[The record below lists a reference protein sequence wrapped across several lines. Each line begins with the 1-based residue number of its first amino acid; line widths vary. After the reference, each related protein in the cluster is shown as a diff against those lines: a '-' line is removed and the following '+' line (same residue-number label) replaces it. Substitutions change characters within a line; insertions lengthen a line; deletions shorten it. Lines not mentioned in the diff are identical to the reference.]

1 MSPSRIDKRSRL
13 SAATFAGGRRGPA
26 GLIVSLLM
34 HGAIVAALFITF
46 SHKLEIVQE
55 QSPIVPVDVV
65 TIADKTN
72 VRAAVKVHPKAKPV
86 EEKPVEAPQPKP
98 QPQPP
103 PPPEPAKAEPMF
115 QHIQKV
121 EEPPPPPPEPDLMKP
136 EPLPETPPPDIQLE
150 KPKPEAEVQPEKAP
164 ETKPKKEAQAKPKKE
179 KFDIDNV
186 LALLDKRA
194 PSASS
199 APNAR
204 TADRDIK
211 GIGAQTA
218 MTAELQDA
226 MLSQI
231 RQCWSPPVG
240 APHAEDLVVDFELV
254 LNQDGSVASAAS
266 DALSS
271 SNSYTKAAA
280 GAAKRAI
287 YECAP
292 YKLPADRF
300 KEWHDIMLTFDPR
313 QMMGQQ

>member
-1 MSPSRIDKRSRL
+1 MSPIRIDKKSRL

-26 GLIVSLLM
+26 GLIASLVM
-34 HGAIVAALFITF
+34 HGAVVAALFITF
-46 SHKLEIVQE
+46 SKKLDIVEQ

-72 VRAAVKVHPKAKPV
+72 VRAAVRVHPRLKPV
-86 EEKPVEAPQPKP
+86 EDKPVEAPQP
-98 QPQPP
+98 QPEKTEPVLQPIQRAE
-103 PPPEPAKAEPMF
+103 EP
-115 QHIQKV
+115 
-121 EEPPPPPPEPDLMKP
+121 PPPPPPEPDLMKP
-136 EPLPETPPPDIQLE
+136 EPLQETPPPDIQLE
-150 KPKPEAEVQPEKAP
+150 KPKPEPEA
-164 ETKPKKEAQAKPKKE
+164 KPKPKKE
-179 KFDIDNV
+179 KFDIDQV
-186 LALLDKRA
+186 EALLNKVA

-204 TADRDIK
+204 TADRNIK
-211 GIGAQTA
+211 GLGAQTA

-231 RQCWSPPVG
+231 RQCWNPPVG
-240 APHAEDLVVDFELV
+240 APHPADLIVDFELV
-254 LNQDGSVASAAS
+254 LNQDGSVSSAAS

-280 GAAKRAI
+280 GAARRAI

-300 KEWHDIMLTFDPR
+300 KDWHDITLTFDPR

>member
-1 MSPSRIDKRSRL
+1 L

-26 GLIVSLLM
+26 GLVVSLLM

-46 SHKLEIVQE
+46 SKKLDILEQ
-55 QSPIVPVDVV
+55 QSPVVPVDLV

-72 VRAAVKVHPKAKPV
+72 VRTSVKAHPRVKPV
-86 EEKPVEAPQPKP
+86 EEKPVEAPQPQPEKSQPAP
-98 QPQPP
+98 QQI
-103 PPPEPAKAEPMF
+103 AR
-115 QHIQKV
+115 V
-121 EEPPPPPPEPDLMKP
+121 ETPPPPPPEPDLMKP
-136 EPLPETPPPDIQLE
+136 EPLPETPPPDIQLQ
-150 KPKPEAEVQPEKAP
+150 KPKPAP
-164 ETKPKKEAQAKPKKE
+164 EAKPKKE

-199 APNAR
+199 APDAH

-231 RQCWSPPVG
+231 RQCWNPPVG
-240 APHAEDLVVDFELV
+240 APHPQELVVEFELF
-254 LNQDGSVASAAS
+254 LNRDGSVAQPPQLSADSQGAAS
-266 DALSS
+266 RD
-271 SNSYTKAAA
+271 NYTRAAA
-280 GAAKRAI
+280 EAARRAI

-300 KEWHDIMLTFDPR
+300 KDWHDVTLTFDPR

>member
-13 SAATFAGGRRGPA
+13 SAATYAGGRRGPA

-46 SHKLEIVQE
+46 SKKLDIVEQ

-72 VRAAVKVHPKAKPV
+72 VRAAVKSRPKAKPV
-86 EEKPVEAPQPKP
+86 EDKPVEAPQP
-98 QPQPP
+98 QP
-103 PPPEPAKAEPMF
+103 EKAEPIL
-115 QHIQKV
+115 QHV
-121 EEPPPPPPEPDLMKP
+121 ERPEEPPPPPPPEPDLMQA
-136 EPLPETPPPDIQLE
+136 EPAPDVPPPDIQLE
-150 KPKPEAEVQPEKAP
+150 KPKPEPEAQPEKQA
-164 ETKPKKEAQAKPKKE
+164 EAKPKKTAEAKPKKE

-204 TADRDIK
+204 TADRNIK

-231 RQCWSPPVG
+231 RQCWNPPVG
-240 APHAEDLVVDFELV
+240 APHAQDLVVDFELV

-300 KEWHDIMLTFDPR
+300 REWHDITLTFDPR

>member
-1 MSPSRIDKRSRL
+1 L
-13 SAATFAGGRRGPA
+13 SAATYAGGRRGPA
-26 GLIVSLLM
+26 GLVVSLLM

-46 SHKLEIVQE
+46 SKKLDLVEE

-72 VRAAVKVHPKAKPV
+72 VRAAVKAAPKVKPV
-86 EEKPVEAPQPKP
+86 EEKPVEAPQP
-98 QPQPP
+98 QPEKADPILQPV
-103 PPPEPAKAEPMF
+103 ER
-115 QHIQKV
+115 Q
-121 EEPPPPPPEPDLMKP
+121 EEPPPPPPEPDLMQA
-136 EPLPETPPPDIQLE
+136 EPAPDVPPPDIQLE
-150 KPKPEAEVQPEKAP
+150 KPKPEPEVKPQKEPEAKPVKQAE
-164 ETKPKKEAQAKPKKE
+164 AKPKKE

-231 RQCWSPPVG
+231 RQCWNPPVG
-240 APHAEDLVVDFELV
+240 APHPGDLIVDFELV

-280 GAAKRAI
+280 GAARRAI

-300 KEWHDIMLTFDPR
+300 KDWHDVTLTFDPR